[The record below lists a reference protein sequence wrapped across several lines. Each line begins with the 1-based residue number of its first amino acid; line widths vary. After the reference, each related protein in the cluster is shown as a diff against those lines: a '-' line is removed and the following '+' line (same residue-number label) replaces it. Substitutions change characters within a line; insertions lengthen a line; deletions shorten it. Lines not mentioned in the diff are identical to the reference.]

1 VAASP
6 WAAAG
11 ISVLF
16 VGNSYTFGR
25 TDPALAFVS
34 GAVFSN
40 LTGTNSYQVGII
52 NPASTTIPKAE
63 FNSFTPHTRTATWGG
78 VPGIFKQLTV
88 QANLDYD
95 VSLPTRNAASLRGH
109 FLNTAN
115 SSWDMRSN
123 ISSGKWDK
131 VVLQEQSDEA
141 LGPKTVGT
149 SVLGSNYPPVQ
160 AYVNLMENWIHKGTA
175 LSYTEQ
181 AMFNAVYNNTAA
193 CVAAGGTT
201 AICNSTTSRIIPAI
215 TNASAATQSYL
226 PQTWA
231 RPNLI
236 NAPGASAVDPKTGN
250 VTYSGAPAAS
260 FFSDLESIAAEMSTG
275 MSNVAAF
282 AALDN
287 GGATAITAV
296 TAITGIVPVGQ
307 AYLTAVQAGFAT
319 RNMYAPGAGTDG
331 LIDLWFNDGTHAS
344 KWGSYL
350 SALTLFGSL
359 TGQDPAQFGPG
370 EIAAFDLGVS
380 PADALA
386 LQRVASYELG
396 FTTVVPEPSTVAM
409 WALALLALAWCVR
422 GRASR

>member
-1 VAASP
+1 MAASP

-287 GGATAITAV
+287 GGATAHHRHHRHRAGRAGLPDRSPSGFRHAQHVCPGRGHRRPYRPLVQRRHARQQVGFLPQRVDAV
-296 TAITGIVPVGQ
+296 R
-307 AYLTAVQAGFAT
+307 FA
-319 RNMYAPGAGTDG
+319 
-331 LIDLWFNDGTHAS
+331 DGT
-344 KWGSYL
+344 GSGAVRARRDRGL
-350 SALTLFGSL
+350 RPGRFACRCPCAAAR
-359 TGQDPAQFGPG
+359 GQLRARFHD
-370 EIAAFDLGVS
+370 
-380 PADALA
+380 
-386 LQRVASYELG
+386 
-396 FTTVVPEPSTVAM
+396 
-409 WALALLALAWCVR
+409 R
-422 GRASR
+422 GA